1 MMFDGIGNAVKLRNG
16 KYDGMHGT
24 YWAWPV
30 DGYYD
35 LHWTSVGVER
45 PDGSD
50 VIHELLPTLQA
61 ARAEA
66 KALSTPD
73 MWLRYVEELERR

>member
-1 MMFDGIGNAVKLRNG
+1 MMFDGIGNAIKLRKG
-16 KYDGMHGT
+16 KYDGMPGT

-35 LHWTSVGVER
+35 LHFTDIGVR

-50 VIHELLPTLQA
+50 VIHELLPTLKA

-73 MWLRYVEELERR
+73 PWLRYVEG

>member
-1 MMFDGIGNAVKLRNG
+1 MDSIASPIRLRNG
-16 KYDGMHGT
+16 RHYGDAGT

-35 LHWTSVGVER
+35 LHHAPCGVQ

-50 VIHELLPTLQA
+50 VIAECLPTLAA

-66 KALSTPD
+66 RDLADLGR
-73 MWLRYVEELERR
+73 W

>member
-1 MMFDGIGNAVKLRNG
+1 MFDGIGNAVRLRNG
-16 KYDGMHGT
+16 KYYGEPGT

-35 LHWTSVGVER
+35 LHWTSVGVR

-50 VIHELLPTLQA
+50 VVYELLPTLKA

-73 MWLRYVEELERR
+73 LWLRYVEG

>member
-1 MMFDGIGNAVKLRNG
+1 MMFDSIGNAVKLRNG
-16 KYDGMHGT
+16 KYDGMPGT

-73 MWLRYVEELERR
+73 PWLRCVGG

>member
-1 MMFDGIGNAVKLRNG
+1 MMFDGIGNAVRLRNG
-16 KYDGMHGT
+16 NYFGEPGT
-24 YWAWPV
+24 YWAWLV

-35 LHWTSVGVER
+35 LHFTDIGVR

-50 VIHELLPTLQA
+50 VVYELLPTLQA

-66 KALSTPD
+66 KALNTPD
-73 MWLRYVEELERR
+73 PWLRHVGG

>member
-1 MMFDGIGNAVKLRNG
+1 MMFDGIGNAVRLRNG
-16 KYDGMHGT
+16 NYFGEPGT
-24 YWAWPV
+24 YWAWLV

-35 LHWTSVGVER
+35 LHFTDIGVR

-50 VIHELLPTLQA
+50 VVYELLPTLKA

-66 KALSTPD
+66 KALSE
-73 MWLRYVEELERR
+73 VGA

>member
-16 KYDGMHGT
+16 KYDGDHGT

-35 LHWTSVGVER
+35 LHFADVGVR

-50 VIHELLPTLQA
+50 VIEELLPSLKE
-61 ARAEA
+61 ARARARE
-66 KALSTPD
+66 LSTPD
-73 MWLRYVEELERR
+73 PWLRYVGA